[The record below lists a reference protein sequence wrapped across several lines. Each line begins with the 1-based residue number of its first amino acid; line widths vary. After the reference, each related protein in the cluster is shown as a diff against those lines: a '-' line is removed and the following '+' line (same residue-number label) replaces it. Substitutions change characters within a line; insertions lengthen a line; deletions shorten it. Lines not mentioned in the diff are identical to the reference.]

1 MRKIIKGI
9 IGIVILLGVLILC
22 TIPLAAEMGIRLAII
37 SLLLIIIISILIMF
51 AIHWVIDFFGWD

>member
-51 AIHWVIDFFGWD
+51 AIHWVIDFFGGD